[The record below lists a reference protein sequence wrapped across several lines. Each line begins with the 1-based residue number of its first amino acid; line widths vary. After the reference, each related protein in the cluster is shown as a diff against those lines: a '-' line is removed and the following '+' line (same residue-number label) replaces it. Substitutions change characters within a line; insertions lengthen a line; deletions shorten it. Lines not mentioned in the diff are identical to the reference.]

1 MFLIQKSVIF
11 DPAEFF
17 SMFFVF
23 KSMCIGFFPDFFFFF
38 LLQLDRP
45 C

>member
-11 DPAEFF
+11 DPAEFV
-17 SMFFVF
+17 SVLFVF
-23 KSMCIGFFPDFFFFF
+23 KSIYWFFPDF
-38 LLQLDRP
+38 LLQLDRQ